1 MTDEQIE
8 QWKRERD
15 IARAIEDDKDRS
27 VALQKVY
34 DHRDEMQMRCICHQS
49 RRQKEMVEDI
59 KLLQTEMGTVKH
71 ELIPL
76 KALNQRTHDWRE
88 RIKGGKALLRILK
101 ALGAVGVGAGLAKG
115 IDWSALAR
123 AMSQAIGG

>member
-27 VALQKVY
+27 IALQKVY

-49 RRQKEMVEDI
+49 RRQKEMIGDI
-59 KLLQTEMGTVKH
+59 KSLQTEMGTVKH

-76 KALNQRTHDWRE
+76 KAMNRNARAWRE
-88 RIKGGKALLRILK
+88 RIKGGKLLITIVK
-101 ALGAVGVGAGLAKG
+101 ALGAAGIGAGIAKG
-115 IDWSALAR
+115 VDWNSIMSALTN
-123 AMSQAIGG
+123 